1 MFLQIALKL
10 DKLLDIDVV
19 CLIVLIVFCIVFTFP
34 FVWNYKKK
42 MVNKTVIIL
51 YTQHCVRKNT
61 IYVQDS
67 NWKKSGWSTQFFN
80 IQKNHASISCLKIR
94 HLLLSCVLL
103 FLKCGLLHNIR
114 VHLIVKCTCLCHFLI
129 HLGEMVR
136 NPCAKYDHL

>member
-19 CLIVLIVFCIVFTFP
+19 RLICLILFCIMFTFP

-42 MVNKTVIIL
+42 IANKTVIIL
-51 YTQHCVRKNT
+51 HARLCVRTNT
-61 IYVQDS
+61 IYVQDRD
-67 NWKKSGWSTQFFN
+67 WKKSGWSTWFFS
-80 IQKNHASISCLKIR
+80 IQKNHASVSCLKMR

-114 VHLIVKCTCLCHFLI
+114 VQMIVKCTSLCHFLI
-129 HLGEMVR
+129 HFGGMVR
-136 NPCAKYDHL
+136 SPCAKYDHS